1 MPTSQLRHAF
11 TDKQWLVIEPLLP
24 AERGRRARPTEL
36 PHRVFMHA
44 VYYFTRTGIP
54 WRDLPAAFGPWQTV
68 FSKFNR
74 WSKQGIFDDVLTAL
88 QTDIDRESAM
98 LDGSYVRAHQ
108 DSRGGKGG
116 RKIKQSVRRAAVARR
131 KSTVSSTVLAIHS
144 HSSSRRAM
152 STT

>member
-54 WRDLPAAFGPWQTV
+54 WRDDPAP
-68 FSKFNR
+68 
-74 WSKQGIFDDVLTAL
+74 
-88 QTDIDRESAM
+88 
-98 LDGSYVRAHQ
+98 
-108 DSRGGKGG
+108 
-116 RKIKQSVRRAAVARR
+116 SVRWFAPSLASCIWALANCFQQVQPMVKTGNLRR
-131 KSTVSSTVLAIHS
+131 CFDGTAN
-144 HSSSRRAM
+144 
-152 STT
+152 